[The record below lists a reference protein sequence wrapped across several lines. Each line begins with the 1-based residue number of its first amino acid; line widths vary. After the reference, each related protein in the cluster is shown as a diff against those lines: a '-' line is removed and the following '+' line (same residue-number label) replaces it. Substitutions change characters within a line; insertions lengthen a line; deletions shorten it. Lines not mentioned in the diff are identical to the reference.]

1 MSRVIH
7 FEILSKDPAK
17 SVEFYKQ
24 ALGWKI
30 NAWEMPGQTYWMVT
44 TGPKTAVGIDGGM
57 MSASFP
63 QAVINTI
70 EVKSLSTAQA
80 SIEMA
85 GGKLVQGPYDIPNVG
100 KHAYFSDLEGT
111 LFGVLQP
118 PAGGAMA
125 NASAG
130 ARRSA
135 RKPAAKRAAPKA
147 KKKAAARGK
156 ATPAR
161 GKAKSQRGK
170 AAARSKRAG
179 PKKKTKSRR

>member
-1 MSRVIH
+1 MSRVVH

-17 SVEFYKQ
+17 SAEFYKA

-30 NAWEMPGQTYWMVT
+30 NAWDMPGQTNWMVT

-70 EVKSLSTAQA
+70 EVKSLTAAQA
-80 SIEMA
+80 SIEKA

-100 KHAYFSDLEGT
+100 KHAYFSDPEGT

-118 PAGGAMA
+118 PARGTMA
-125 NASAG
+125 NAPASTK
-130 ARRSA
+130 RTA
-135 RKPAAKRAAPKA
+135 RKAAPKRKAKPA
-147 KKKAAARGK
+147 KKAPKNTA
-156 ATPAR
+156 AR
-161 GKAKSQRGK
+161 GKAKSKRGGTK
-170 AAARSKRAG
+170 AKG
-179 PKKKTKSRR
+179 KSRRS